1 MNPPDEPSKETNI
14 TITIPKTTFFARE
27 QIEIIDHAPN
37 SSPKPLNR
45 KQRRDALRKKNH

>member
-1 MNPPDEPSKETNI
+1 MNPPVEPSNETNI

-37 SSPKPLNR
+37 SGLKPLNR
-45 KQRRDALRKKNH
+45 KQRRDAFRKKNH